1 MEPNY
6 LENQSEDVPE
16 KYREEPEYVLRRLPR
31 FKVGDL
37 VIESEKI
44 CDANR
49 SFPMK
54 VVEVIKASYGKT
66 QKYCSG
72 HQYRLEAYFE
82 DHRNF
87 FLHDQIFF
95 EEGLRPFRE
104 GRDDMIGA
112 LYSRI
117 QDLQELGDFV
127 EERY

>member
-6 LENQSEDVPE
+6 LEKQSEDIPE
-16 KYREEPEYVLRRLPR
+16 EYREEPEYVLRKLPR
-31 FKVGDL
+31 FRVGDL
-37 VIESEKI
+37 VIESERI
-44 CDANR
+44 CDAHR

-66 QKYCSG
+66 EKYCSG
-72 HQYRLEAYFE
+72 HKYKLEAYFE

-104 GRDDMIGA
+104 GKDDMIGA

-117 QDLQELGDFV
+117 QDLQELGDFAD
-127 EERY
+127 ERY